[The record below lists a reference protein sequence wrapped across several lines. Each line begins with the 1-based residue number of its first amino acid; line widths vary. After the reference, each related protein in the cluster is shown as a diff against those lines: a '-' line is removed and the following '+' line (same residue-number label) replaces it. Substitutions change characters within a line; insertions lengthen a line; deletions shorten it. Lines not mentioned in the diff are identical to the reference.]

1 MHLEIAKSSTSLA
14 IGLNQQMGQIQEHGR
29 ELPVYKGG
37 FLCSRVQICGLDE
50 TSTKTVCWEMGNKRE
65 QTNHCRP
72 GPLQGGDSLSY
83 WSVIL
88 PDEGNDR
95 CQGRRGRA
103 RVHVDAGG
111 YHLRRARAKGWFG
124 SRTQRP
130 RNAYDWSGKKPHRLR
145 RASGPKLGPGWR
157 LAYILQPGALL
168 SPLSIKTAS
177 SVPSNTSN
185 VLAFTEAD

>member
-1 MHLEIAKSSTSLA
+1 
-14 IGLNQQMGQIQEHGR
+14 MGQIQEHGR
-29 ELPVYKGG
+29 ELPIYKRG

-130 RNAYDWSGKKPHRLR
+130 RNAYDWSGKKNTPF
-145 RASGPKLGPGWR
+145 AKGWWTQTWPG
-157 LAYILQPGALL
+157 LAVGLHTTTGCPPQPSLDQDGIIR
-168 SPLSIKTAS
+168 PIQYEQCS
-177 SVPSNTSN
+177 SVYRG
-185 VLAFTEAD
+185 